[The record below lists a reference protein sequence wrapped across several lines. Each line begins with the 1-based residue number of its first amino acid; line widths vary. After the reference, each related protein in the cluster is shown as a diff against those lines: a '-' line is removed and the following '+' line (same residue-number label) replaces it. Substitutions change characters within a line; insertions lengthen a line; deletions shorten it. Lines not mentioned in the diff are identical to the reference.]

1 MFPIFIHP
9 SEEKQGKE
17 EGRKKDL
24 EEGGGGLVGRN
35 KEGKEGLQEERGL
48 GECRSE
54 EGREEASFYFWL
66 SSMHSVLIG
75 PGLGRSVTFRAQI
88 LEALEKGK
96 GRVVL
101 DADAFWH
108 ILKGKEREEL
118 VEIVRRMGR
127 RVVLTPNRV
136 EAGRL
141 IEGFLREVI
150 ELEGGGEFKE
160 EGGGVLEGGGG
171 VGGVEEREGRWEEV
185 GLVEVKG
192 GFVKQLTNLS
202 KFFGGAVVLCKG
214 ERDLITDG
222 EICWAV
228 REPGCWKR
236 SGGKTKK
243 YFTLLPSSLTP
254 PPSSLA
260 PPPSSILP
268 HSSSIFHSP
277 FKKTFN

>member
-1 MFPIFIHP
+1 MGGGAI
-9 SEEKQGKE
+9 E
-17 EGRKKDL
+17 EGR
-24 EEGGGGLVGRN
+24 RI
-35 KEGKEGLQEERGL
+35 
-48 GECRSE
+48 
-54 EGREEASFYFWL
+54 EEASFYFWL

-75 PGLGRSVTFRAQI
+75 PGLGRSVTLRAKI

-96 GRVVL
+96 GRVIL

-108 ILKGKEREEL
+108 ILKGEERDEL

-141 IEGFLREVI
+141 IEGLLREVI
-150 ELEGGGEFKE
+150 EIEGGGELK
-160 EGGGVLEGGGG
+160 GEGGGG
-171 VGGVEEREGRWEEV
+171 EGGWEEV

-222 EICWAV
+222 EICWTV

-236 SGGKTKK
+236 SGGKQKN
-243 YFTLLPSSLTP
+243 YFTLPPPLFLLTPSSF
-254 PPSSLA
+254 
-260 PPPSSILP
+260 ILRP
-268 HSSSIFHSP
+268 R
-277 FKKTFN
+277 FKKAFN